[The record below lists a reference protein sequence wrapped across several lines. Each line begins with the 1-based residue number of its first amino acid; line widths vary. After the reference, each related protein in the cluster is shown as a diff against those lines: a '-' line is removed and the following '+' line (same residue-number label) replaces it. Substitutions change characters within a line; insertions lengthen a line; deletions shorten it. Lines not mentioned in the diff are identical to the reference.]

1 MSGLAQCAE
10 GCATAAT
17 TASAGVGLPLA
28 LCTAV
33 PLLKVHTGFAPMLA
47 AAVINNKQSTVG
59 VHNYKHQGCLTET
72 DWHPKLIGCLT
83 WHLSLSVV
91 VS

>member
-33 PLLKVHTGFAPMLA
+33 PLLKVHTVFAPMLA
-47 AAVINNKQSTVG
+47 AAVINTK
-59 VHNYKHQGCLTET
+59 
-72 DWHPKLIGCLT
+72 
-83 WHLSLSVV
+83 
-91 VS
+91 